1 MFFVRSFESLVS
13 VYWQL
18 FYQISEDKI
27 HNFGLILKITD
38 KNHVSASNEQK
49 IAMTKERTN

>member
-1 MFFVRSFESLVS
+1 MFVVRSFESLVS
-13 VYWQL
+13 VYWQ

>member
-13 VYWQL
+13 VYWQ